1 MIQIYVK
8 NVQAID
14 EYTFKFPDHG
24 IVQFRGNNSNGK
36 SILGKIISR
45 AVLQMLAY
53 DDKRLPLIQ
62 DSKDSAILSISCNG
76 RGLVVNIDKDVNK
89 TFYGLI
95 RENGEKVIRHIR
107 EGGITEILREF
118 GFVVYGKNLVCLQI
132 CETFGLMPFVN
143 TPDVLNG
150 EIVNSVT
157 TDRPSEQF
165 LENYQI
171 TFKEAKSRLNTYK
184 HNEEVCDSA
193 IASKHLRDVTGYA
206 ELIAHAKNVRS
217 KHSYLIHIPE
227 ITIQPFPKMEFS
239 IRKVNKL
246 EKIQIPLQLFKV
258 NSLYSLDKQIVDMEK
273 IKRGKCPTCG
283 QPLLSGRNHM
293 LC

>member
-36 SILGKIISR
+36 SILGKIVSR

-62 DSKDSAILSISCNG
+62 DHKESAILSISCNK
-76 RGLVVNIDKDVNK
+76 RSLVVNIDKDINK

-107 EGGITEILREF
+107 EGGISEILREF

-132 CETFGLMPFVN
+132 CETFGLMPFIN
-143 TPDVLNG
+143 TPDTLNG

-171 TFKEAKSRLNTYK
+171 TFKEAKSRLNVYK
-184 HNEEVCDSA
+184 RDEDLCDNA
-193 IASKHLRDVTGYA
+193 ISSRQLKDITGYA
-206 ELIAHAKNVRS
+206 ELIERAKAVKE
-217 KHSYLIHIPE
+217 KHSYLLHIPQ
-227 ITIQPFPKMEFS
+227 ITVQPFPKMEFS
-239 IRKVNKL
+239 IKKVSAL
-246 EKIQIPLQLFKV
+246 DIIEMPIQLHKV
-258 NSLYSLDKQIVDMEK
+258 NSIYSLDKQIVDMEK

-283 QPLLSGRNHM
+283 QPMLSKSHNI
-293 LC
+293 C